1 MTPEQLFSIASTL
14 AALGWLLLV
23 LLPGRKWV
31 TRAVAGFAVPAALAA
46 VYVVLIAVHWGGSQG
61 GYSTLAAV
69 TQLFANP
76 WVLLAG
82 WLHYLCFD
90 TLVACWEVE
99 DARDREMPHLLV
111 VPCLLLT
118 VLFGPAGWLLYQ
130 GVGLAYPRKAAAAG
144 RSPAL

>member
-1 MTPEQLFSIASTL
+1 MTPELVFSITSTA
-14 AALGWLLLV
+14 AALAWLLLI
-23 LLPGRKWV
+23 LLPGRAWV

-69 TQLFANP
+69 AQLFADP

-82 WLHYLCFD
+82 WIHYLCFD
-90 TLVACWEVE
+90 TLIASWEVK
-99 DARDREMPHLLV
+99 DARGRGLPHLVV

-118 VLFGPAGWLLYQ
+118 FTFGPAGWLLYQ
-130 GVGLAYPRKAAAAG
+130 GVSAAYSR
-144 RSPAL
+144 RSAVARR